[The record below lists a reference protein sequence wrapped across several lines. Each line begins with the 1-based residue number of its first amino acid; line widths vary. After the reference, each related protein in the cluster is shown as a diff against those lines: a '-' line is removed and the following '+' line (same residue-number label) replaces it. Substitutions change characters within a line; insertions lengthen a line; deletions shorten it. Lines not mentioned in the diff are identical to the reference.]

1 MPMMVDA
8 YTLFVF
14 LTMITIMFKLPV
26 FERAYMQHQQ
36 HLQEEAWLHTKCQ
49 DPDFFAQMR
58 HRNADMCADVQ
69 ALFQQSAWWLAL
81 KECVPF
87 SPQYCLV
94 IGFIFCL
101 FLLPT
106 FLLPLYQAQQDRW
119 EQQRIFRACSPS
131 LIFHHGPASNN
142 NKQHF
147 L

>member
-1 MPMMVDA
+1 MPVDA
-8 YTLFVF
+8 YTLCVF
-14 LTMITIMFKLPV
+14 LIMMTIMFKLPV
-26 FERAYMQHQQ
+26 FERAYTQHQQ
-36 HLQEEAWLHTKCQ
+36 HLQREVWLHSKCQ

-58 HRNADMCADVQ
+58 HRNADMCTEVL

-87 SPQYCLV
+87 SAHYCMV
-94 IGFIFCL
+94 VGFIFGL

-106 FLLPLYQAQQDRW
+106 FLLPIYQAWQDRW

-131 LIFHHGPASNN
+131 LIFHRHTPPNN